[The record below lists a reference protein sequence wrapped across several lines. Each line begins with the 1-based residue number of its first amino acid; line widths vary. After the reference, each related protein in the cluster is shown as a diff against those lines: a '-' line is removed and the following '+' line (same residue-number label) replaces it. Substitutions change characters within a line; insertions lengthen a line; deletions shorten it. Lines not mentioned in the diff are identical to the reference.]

1 VAAVAAAGTHFLQQQ
16 ELVAVVTDIQRLAQ
30 PAQLDRDFEEV
41 QDEVIALTA
50 TQQVAVVVQAAPAVI
65 GVKQEVGNLPQ
76 GLGVK
81 MVKVETVVLD

>member
-1 VAAVAAAGTHFLQQQ
+1 VADEAAHGIHILQQQ

-30 PAQLDRDFEEV
+30 PAQLDRDFEAV

-50 TQQVAVVVQAAPAVI
+50 TQQVVAVVQAAPAVI
-65 GVKQEVGNLPQ
+65 GVKLELVNLPQ